1 MKRAIFLTRTLL
13 VVLMVLTSV
22 QAWSQ
27 DDLLEPDKAFALDE
41 PIISADRITL
51 KWKIAPGYYLYQNK
65 FSFDIKDS
73 SSRLDKPLMPA
84 AIRKQDEF
92 FGEVE
97 IYKKSVA
104 IELPV
109 IRSDQSAEDVVL
121 KVVYQ
126 GCNDPI
132 GVCYP
137 PISKELKI
145 TLPALLAT
153 SAQPPT
159 FLPAV
164 KSSST
169 PATRSGLASLLEQ
182 SAGENEY
189 LPPDEAF
196 QLSVISTAV
205 NKVSVSLLIAENY
218 YLYREKFAFES
229 ATPGISILPY
239 QLPAGE
245 IKEDEFIGRTEV
257 YHYNFVIDLA
267 LSGKSTDGKFKLIA
281 KYQGCADKGICYPPI
296 TKTVDVSLGDGI
308 SDAERSV
315 VPVASVPEKSNS
327 SRNMPDMPRMDSMP
341 EVSDEQ
347 NVMAILAGGSI
358 TATIIAFFLFG
369 LALSMTPCVFPMIPI
384 LSGIIV
390 GQGSDITRKKAFM
403 LSVAYVLGM
412 AIMYTFAG
420 MLAGLTGELL
430 SSAFQNTWVLA
441 ASALVFVLLSFS
453 MFGFYEIQLPAALQ
467 TKLTEKSNRIPGG
480 AYSGVF
486 VMGALSA
493 LIIGPCVA
501 APLSGALLYIGQSGD
516 FVLGGVALFVM
527 SLGMGVPLLLI
538 GASAGSLLPRAGT
551 WMNVVKAVFGVL
563 MLGVAI
569 WLLERILPVAVTMAM
584 WAALLIVSAIY
595 MRAFDSLSDTASGWQ
610 KLWKGT
616 GIIFMLYGFALF
628 IGSLTGATDIF
639 NPLEKISGSN
649 QYVSVPGVTEHAGL
663 ELKFEDVKGLPEL
676 EAAVSRAVNEGKPVF
691 VDFFADWC
699 VECVRMENTTFKS
712 PTVINALSGYSL
724 LRLDLT
730 ANDAADKAVL
740 KKFNLFGPP
749 ALLFFGLD
757 GQEIRNLR
765 VIGYQNG
772 SEFTETIEKAT
783 KAAKA
788 TKTTSVK

>member
-1 MKRAIFLTRTLL
+1 MKRAIFITRTLL
-13 VVLMVLTSV
+13 AVLLVLTSV
-22 QAWSQ
+22 QAWAQ

-41 PIISADRITL
+41 PITNADRITL

-65 FSFDIKDS
+65 FSFELKDS
-73 SSRLDKPLMPA
+73 SSSLDKPLMPA
-84 AIRKQDEF
+84 SIRKQDEF

-121 KVVYQ
+121 KVGYQ

-137 PISKELKI
+137 PISKKLKI
-145 TLPALLAT
+145 TLPALPATRVLPPVSLAT
-153 SAQPPT
+153 I
-159 FLPAV
+159 

-169 PATRSGLASLLEQ
+169 PATRSGLASLLGQ
-182 SAGENEY
+182 SSGENEY

-196 QLSVISTAV
+196 QLNVISTAA
-205 NKVSVSLLIAENY
+205 NKVSVSLDIAENY

-229 ATPGISILPY
+229 ATPGITILPY
-239 QLPAGE
+239 QLPAGD

-257 YHYNFVIDLA
+257 YHYNFAIDLA
-267 LSGKSTDGKFKLIA
+267 LSGQSTDGKFKLIA

-296 TKTVDVSLGDGI
+296 TKTIDVSLGDGI
-308 SDAERSV
+308 SDAGRADM
-315 VPVASVPEKSNS
+315 PTASVPEISDL
-327 SRNMPDMPRMDSMP
+327 SRSMPVMPRMESMP

-347 NVMAILAGGSI
+347 SVMAILAGGSI

-412 AIMYTFAG
+412 AIMYTLAG

-430 SSAFQNTWVLA
+430 SSAFQSTWVLA
-441 ASALVFVLLSFS
+441 VSALVFVLLSFS

-538 GASAGSLLPRAGT
+538 GASAGSLLPKAGT
-551 WMNVVKAVFGVL
+551 WMNAVKAVFGVL

-569 WLLERILPVAVTMAM
+569 WLLERILPVAVTMAL

-610 KLWKGT
+610 KFWKGT
-616 GIIFMLYGFALF
+616 GILLMLYGLALF

-649 QYVSVPGVTEHAGL
+649 QYVSAPGGAGYSVG
-663 ELKFEDVKGLPEL
+663 ELKFEDVKGLPAL

-757 GQEIRNLR
+757 GQEIRHLR

-772 SEFTETIEKAT
+772 AEFTETIEKAT
-783 KAAKA
+783 KAAK
-788 TKTTSVK
+788 TTSVK

>member
-1 MKRAIFLTRTLL
+1 MTRKLL
-13 VVLMVLTSV
+13 AVLLLLTSV
-22 QAWSQ
+22 HAWSQ
-27 DDLLEPDKAFALDE
+27 DDLLEPDKAFSLEE

-51 KWKIAPGYYLYQNK
+51 KWKIAPDYYLYQNK
-65 FSFDIKDS
+65 FSFELKGS
-73 SSRLDKPLMPA
+73 SSRLDKPLMPPA
-84 AIRKQDEF
+84 VRKKDVF
-92 FGEVE
+92 FGTVE
-97 IYKKSVA
+97 IYKKSVV

-109 IRSDQSAEDVVL
+109 IRSDRDAEDTII

-126 GCNDPI
+126 GCNDPV

-137 PISKELKI
+137 PVSKELKI
-145 TLPALLAT
+145 TLPAT
-153 SAQPPT
+153 SAFSSTSSPPAS
-159 FLPAV
+159 LPAI
-164 KSSST
+164 KPPST

-182 SAGENEY
+182 RSGETEY

-196 QLSVISTAV
+196 QLSVISTAAD
-205 NKVSVSLLIAENY
+205 KVTVSLFIAENY
-218 YLYREKFAFES
+218 YLYRDKFAFES
-229 ATPGISILPY
+229 ATPGISIQPY

-245 IKEDEFIGRTEV
+245 IKEDEFVGRTEV

-267 LSGKSTDGKFKLIA
+267 LAGKSTDGKFKLIA
-281 KYQGCADKGICYPPI
+281 KYQGCANKGICYPPI
-296 TKTVDVSLGDGI
+296 TKTVDVTLGDGPGGAGSPAI
-308 SDAERSV
+308 PIGSE
-315 VPVASVPEKSNS
+315 VAKSSSSGSVPGTELIA
-327 SRNMPDMPRMDSMP
+327 D
-341 EVSDEQ
+341 VSDEQ
-347 NVMAILAGGSI
+347 SVMAILSGGSV
-358 TATIIAFFLFG
+358 TTTIIAFFLFG

-390 GQGSDITRKKAFM
+390 GQGTDITRKKAFM
-403 LSVAYVLGM
+403 LSVAFVLGM
-412 AIMYTFAG
+412 SIMYTFAG

-430 SSAFQNTWVLA
+430 SSAFQSTWVLA
-441 ASALVFVLLSFS
+441 ISALVFVLLSFS
-453 MFGFYEIQLPAALQ
+453 MFGFYQIQLPAGLQ
-467 TKLTEKSNRIPGG
+467 TKLTEKSNKIPGG

-493 LIIGPCVA
+493 LIVGPCVA

-538 GASAGSLLPRAGT
+538 GASAGSLLPKAGT
-551 WMNVVKAVFGVL
+551 WMNAVKAVFGVL

-569 WLLERILPVAVTMAM
+569 WLLERILPAAVTMVL

-610 KLWKGT
+610 RFWKGT
-616 GIIFMLYGFALF
+616 GIIFLLYGIALF
-628 IGSLTGATDIF
+628 VGSLTGATDVF
-639 NPLEKISGSN
+639 NPLEKISGPN
-649 QYVSVPGVTEHAGL
+649 QYLSTQGAAERPRAGL
-663 ELKFEDVKGLPEL
+663 TFENVKGLPAL
-676 EAAVSRAVNEGKPVF
+676 EAAVGRAVNEGKPVF

-712 PTVINALSGYSL
+712 PTVIDALSGYSL

-757 GQEIRNLR
+757 GQEIQNLR

-772 SEFTETIEKAT
+772 AEFTETIEKVT
-783 KAAKA
+783 KAIGTAR
-788 TKTTSVK
+788 VK